1 MRDYT
6 SHQTEVCTRMKI
18 HMARTAKITNTMN
31 IGTIYDALLAVT
43 REENAQRPHITNR
56 VWPLKIMSPLVLNE
70 KGLSTKS

>member
-6 SHQTEVCTRMKI
+6 SRQTEIGTRMKI
-18 HMARTAKITNTMN
+18 HMAITAKITNTMN
-31 IGTIYDALLAVT
+31 TGTIYAALFAVT
-43 REENAQRPHITNR
+43 REENAQRPHIKNR